1 MQRRLQEAVMLEKVY
16 DHIIMDIKQNT
27 RTDTIFIIVALFL
40 NFLSLA
46 INSGIANDDGQA
58 STWTMITFIILVVVV
73 NLVVIFGLLK
83 GKDTRSK
90 LINGLLKMYQDQ
102 GVDQYYDSSIVSN
115 YDKRYLLFIL
125 AVVCTGMTAIVIPLI
140 LKFLD

>member
-1 MQRRLQEAVMLEKVY
+1 MLEKVF
-16 DHIIMDIKQNT
+16 DHIMMDIKQNT

-40 NFLSLA
+40 NLLSLG
-46 INSGIANDDGQA
+46 INSGIASDDGQA
-58 STWTMITFIILVVVV
+58 STWTMITFIVLVVVV
-73 NLVVIFGLLK
+73 NLVVIFGLLR

-90 LINGLLKMYQDQ
+90 LNNGLLKMYKDQ

-125 AVVCTGMTAIVIPLI
+125 AVVMTGVTAIVIPLI

>member
-1 MQRRLQEAVMLEKVY
+1 MLEKVY

-27 RTDTIFIIVALFL
+27 RTDTIFIIVALVL
-40 NFLSLA
+40 NFISLG
-46 INSGIANDDGQA
+46 IGSGIASEDGPA
-58 STWTMITFIILVVVV
+58 SAWMMVTLITLVIVV

-90 LINGLLKMYQDQ
+90 LIDGLLKMYKDQ
-102 GVDQYYDSSIVSN
+102 NVDQYYDSSIVSN
-115 YDKRYLLFIL
+115 YDKRYLLFII

>member
-1 MQRRLQEAVMLEKVY
+1 MLEKVY

>member
-1 MQRRLQEAVMLEKVY
+1 MLEKVY

-40 NFLSLA
+40 NFLSLG
-46 INSGIANDDGQA
+46 INSGVASDDGPA
-58 STWTMITFIILVVVV
+58 STWTMITFFILVVVV
-73 NLVVIFGLLK
+73 NLVVILGLLK

-90 LINGLLKMYQDQ
+90 LISGLLKMYKDQD
-102 GVDQYYDSSIVSN
+102 VDQYYDSSIVSN

-125 AVVCTGMTAIVIPLI
+125 AVVCTGLTAIVIPLI

>member
-1 MQRRLQEAVMLEKVY
+1 MLKKVY

-27 RTDTIFIIVALFL
+27 RTDTIFIIVAMVL
-40 NFLSLA
+40 NLISLG
-46 INSGIANDDGQA
+46 INSGIASDDGPA
-58 STWTMITFIILVVVV
+58 STWTMVTLIILVVVV
-73 NLVVIFGLLK
+73 NMVVIFGLLK

-90 LINGLLKMYQDQ
+90 LINGLLKMYKDQ
-102 GVDQYYDSSIVSN
+102 NVDQYYDSSIVTN

>member
-1 MQRRLQEAVMLEKVY
+1 MLEKVY

-27 RTDTIFIIVALFL
+27 RTDTIFIIVALVL
-40 NFLSLA
+40 NFISLG
-46 INSGIANDDGQA
+46 IGSGIASDDGAA
-58 STWTMITFIILVVVV
+58 SDWTLVTLIVLVVVV

-90 LINGLLKMYQDQ
+90 LIDGLLKMYKDQ
-102 GVDQYYDSSIVSN
+102 NVDQYYDSAIIGN
-115 YDKRYLLFIL
+115 YDTRYLLFIL
-125 AVVCTGMTAIVIPLI
+125 AVVTTGMTAIVIPLI

>member
-1 MQRRLQEAVMLEKVY
+1 MLEKVY

-46 INSGIANDDGQA
+46 INSGIANDDGPA
-58 STWTMITFIILVVVV
+58 STWAMITFIILVVAV

-83 GKDTRSK
+83 GKDTRNR
-90 LINGLLKMYQDQ
+90 LINGLLKMYKDQ
-102 GVDQYYDSSIVSN
+102 NVDQYYDSSIISN

-125 AVVCTGMTAIVIPLI
+125 AVVSTGLTAIVIPLI

>member
-1 MQRRLQEAVMLEKVY
+1 MLEKVY

-27 RTDTIFIIVALFL
+27 RTDTIFIIVAMVL
-40 NFLSLA
+40 NFISLG
-46 INSGIANDDGQA
+46 IGSGIASDDGPA
-58 STWTMITFIILVVVV
+58 SNWTLVTLIVLVIVV

-90 LINGLLKMYQDQ
+90 LIDGLLKMYKDQ
-102 GVDQYYDSSIVSN
+102 GVDQYYDSSIIGN
-115 YDKRYLLFIL
+115 YDTRYLLFIL
-125 AVVCTGMTAIVIPLI
+125 VVVTTGLTAIVIPLI

>member
-1 MQRRLQEAVMLEKVY
+1 MLEKVY

-46 INSGIANDDGQA
+46 INSGIANDDGPA
-58 STWTMITFIILVVVV
+58 ATWAMITFIILVVVV

-83 GKDTRSK
+83 GKDTRNK
-90 LINGLLKMYQDQ
+90 LINGLLKMYKDQ
-102 GVDQYYDSSIVSN
+102 NVDQYYDSSIISN

-125 AVVCTGMTAIVIPLI
+125 AVISTGLTAIVIPLI